1 MFIISGLLFFL
12 HSIRQMSVKD
22 IHLYL
27 ELTLS
32 SSPHFYPA
40 QVRAIPYNLFIECI
54 KLIVKIPTQPF
65 KNYIK
70 AFNQLRQIISL
81 LERIYIYI
89 SDRPDLAVRCSCSS
103 QGS

>member
-1 MFIISGLLFFL
+1 MFIISGLLFSL

-40 QVRAIPYNLFIECI
+40 EIRAIPYNLFIECV
-54 KLIVKIPTQPF
+54 KLIVKIPTRPF

-70 AFNQLRQIISL
+70 AFNQLRQIY
-81 LERIYIYI
+81 IYIY
-89 SDRPDLAVRCSCSS
+89 LYF
-103 QGS
+103 